1 MISFREIKPTKTNL
15 INLKKRLLF
24 AVKGLNFLEF
34 RREQLVFQIRKLWK
48 DYKNYRKELLLLFKE
63 SLILLTKTYEEMG
76 KNGVKL
82 ISKLSKI
89 QYKPEISIR
98 TAKKMGIV
106 ISQIDYELFQEEK
119 LPAYTF
125 ESTSHYLDDLLVK
138 LKAFFNKIIEFSEIE
153 DLILKVAINFK
164 KINRRINGLKNVIIP
179 KLEFTIKQIKEIL
192 EEIER
197 ENYIRLK
204 KTKDFIIK
212 KERII

>member
-1 MISFREIKPTKTNL
+1 L
-15 INLKKRLLF
+15 INLQKRLLF
-24 AVKGLNFLEF
+24 AVRGQNFLEF
-34 RREQLVFQIRKLWK
+34 RREQLVFQIKKLWK
-48 DYKNYRKELLLLFKE
+48 DYNNYRKEFLILFKE
-63 SLILLTKTYEEMG
+63 TLNLLTKTYEEMG

-82 ISKLSKI
+82 ISKLSRI
-89 QYKPEISIR
+89 QYKPGISIR
-98 TAKKMGIV
+98 TIKKMGIV
-106 ISQIDYELFQEEK
+106 VSQIDYELFQEEK

-125 ESTSHYLDDLLVK
+125 ENTSHYLDDLIIR
-138 LKAFFNKIIEFSEIE
+138 LKIFFNKFIEFSEIE

-179 KLEFTIKQIKEIL
+179 NLELTIKQIKEIL

-212 KERII
+212 RERII

>member
-1 MISFREIKPTKTNL
+1 L
-15 INLKKRLLF
+15 INLQKRLLF
-24 AVKGLNFLEF
+24 AVRGQNFLEF
-34 RREQLVFQIRKLWK
+34 RREQLVFQIKKLWK
-48 DYKNYRKELLLLFKE
+48 DYNNYRKELLILFKE
-63 SLILLTKTYEEMG
+63 TLNLLTKTYEEMG

-82 ISKLSKI
+82 ISKLSRI
-89 QYKPEISIR
+89 QYKPGISIR
-98 TAKKMGIV
+98 TIKKMGIV
-106 ISQIDYELFQEEK
+106 VSQIDYELFQEEK

-125 ESTSHYLDDLLVK
+125 ENTSHYLDDLIIR
-138 LKAFFNKIIEFSEIE
+138 LKIFFNKFIEFSEIE

-179 KLEFTIKQIKEIL
+179 NLELTIKQIKEIL

-212 KERII
+212 RERII